1 MPDDES
7 RDLEDLRAEETS
19 RGRRQPVKALS
30 RERQRLVR
38 HIAQLLANP
47 NCDQE
52 TYLEAIRAFGLKDE
66 SEEFRQLLALWR
78 KRRGNA

>member
-7 RDLEDLRAEETS
+7 RDQEDIQAEETS
-19 RGRRQPVKALS
+19 RGRKQPVKALS
-30 RERQRLVR
+30 RERQRMIR
-38 HIAQLLANP
+38 RIAQLLANP

-66 SEEFRQLLALWR
+66 SEEFRQLLALWQR
-78 KRRGNA
+78 RRGNA